1 MLWGPVEGVL
11 MTNMAWVSE
20 SGLHPAGGIGLR
32 LLLPPE
38 ESNVSRLDLA
48 FSDTGWGL
56 YAAYGEAF

>member
-11 MTNMAWVSE
+11 MVNGALVA
-20 SGLHPAGGIGLR
+20 GNGFHPAGGVGLR

-38 ESNVSRLDLA
+38 ESNVSRVDLA

-56 YAAYGEAF
+56 YAAWGEAF